1 MKAVGVFGVALAT
14 SALLGIVLLGTIARW
29 LTLDE
34 NAAFVAVWGVVFSGS
49 SIVSVIEQE
58 ASRQVTLSQARRQP
72 VPGSVGQ
79 LAVLSVLGAAAAL
92 VILTFLPMGTRVF
105 GGTLWLVALT
115 FVSLTGFS
123 VQFLVRGILLGRQR
137 VGWYAFVIVAEASVR
152 VVAIFILMLLGVE
165 PSVTWAVAAVVIGSF
180 GWVPVAKIAF
190 TGVNWRHDREPWRVA
205 GRRIG
210 LLAVANGLLSL
221 MITGYPTTVTAVIGS
236 SQGLAIFFAIVTIS
250 RVPLTVLSPVQ
261 ALVVPTTTKALY
273 EGRGDQLLAMQGK
286 ILLGVLGFGV
296 IAAAGGYLLGP
307 WAVRLLFGP
316 DYIATRQMVATLLGV
331 TVVMGGA
338 LLQAAVFTS
347 LERYSLT
354 LVTWGTSAAAT
365 VAALAFTPG
374 EAAVRGT
381 AGFIAA
387 SAVGY
392 LMSTI
397 LLRWALS
404 RVGPGPVAVPADQ
417 PEQA

>member
-1 MKAVGVFGVALAT
+1 MKTVGVFGLALAT
-14 SALLGIVLLGTIARW
+14 SALLGIILLGTVARW

-34 NAAFVAVWGVVFSGS
+34 NAAFVAIWGVVFSGS

-79 LAVLSVLGAAAAL
+79 LAILAVLGAAAAL
-92 VILTFLPMGTRVF
+92 VVLTFLPMGTRVF
-105 GGTLWLVALT
+105 GGSLWLVALT

-123 VQFLVRGILLGRQR
+123 VQFLVRGILLGRRR

-152 VVAIFILMLLGVE
+152 VVAILVLMLLGVE
-165 PSVTWAVAAVVIGSF
+165 PSVTWAVVAVVVGSF

-190 TGVNWRHDREPWRVA
+190 TGANWRHDLEPWRVA

-210 LLAVANGLLSL
+210 LLAVANGLLAL

-236 SQGLAIFFAIVTIS
+236 SEGLAIFFAVVTVS
-250 RVPLTVLSPVQ
+250 RVPLTLLSPVQ

-296 IAAAGGYLLGP
+296 VAAAGGFLLGP
-307 WAVRLLFGP
+307 WAVKLLFGQN
-316 DYIATRQMVATLLGV
+316 YVATREMVAILLGV

-365 VAALAFTPG
+365 IAALAFTPG
-374 EAAVRGT
+374 DAAVRGT

-387 SAVGY
+387 SVVGY
-392 LMSTI
+392 LISSV

-404 RVGPGPVAVPADQ
+404 RVRPGVESFSADQ
-417 PEQA
+417 PGQV